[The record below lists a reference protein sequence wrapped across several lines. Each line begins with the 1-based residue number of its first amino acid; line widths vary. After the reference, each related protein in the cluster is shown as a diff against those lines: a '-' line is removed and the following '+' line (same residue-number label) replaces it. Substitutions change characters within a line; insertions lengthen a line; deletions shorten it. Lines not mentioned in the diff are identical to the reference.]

1 MDIMIKI
8 KKNKKIIAFVLF
20 CCFIFGFVSL
30 AQAQGLKDANQNT
43 DKVAGDGGFIIDST
57 GSAEAM
63 VANLINIVLSI
74 IGVFFLILMIYGG
87 GLWMT
92 AMGDEQKVTK
102 AKSLI
107 TAAVIGIIVI
117 ISAYA
122 ITYFVL
128 EKVSSGVLKQ

>member
-1 MDIMIKI
+1 MTMII
-8 KKNKKIIAFVLF
+8 KNKKIIAPVLF
-20 CCFIFGFVSL
+20 CCFIIGFVSL
-30 AQAQGLKDANQNT
+30 AQAQGLKEANQNT
-43 DKVAGDGGFIIDST
+43 DKVAKDGGFIIDST

-122 ITYFVL
+122 ITYFVV

>member
-1 MDIMIKI
+1 MELLIKI
-8 KKNKKIIAFVLF
+8 KKNKKIIAVVLF
-20 CCFIFGFVSL
+20 CYFIIGFVSL
-30 AQAQGLKDANQNT
+30 AQAQENLKDAFNKAEIVADAGGY
-43 DKVAGDGGFIIDST
+43 DKNIG
-57 GSAEAM
+57 AETM

-122 ITYFVL
+122 ITYFVV